1 MFKLRLVK
9 GRSYTGNGIK
19 VTAANPFTETDSK
32 GVADVLAA
40 SGYFS
45 IVSEPEPPKT
55 EEKPLEKMS
64 EKELE
69 AYAAE
74 NGIDISGLSKKA
86 DKLAAIQRALA
97 EAGEAAEIF
106 GEGK

>member
-19 VTAANPFTETDSK
+19 VTAAKPFTETDSK
-32 GVADVLAA
+32 EIADALAA

-45 IVSEPEPPKT
+45 VVSESEPPKT
-55 EEKPLEKMS
+55 DEKPLEKMS

-86 DKLAAIQRALA
+86 DKLAAIQQVLA
-97 EAGEAAEIF
+97 GADDLF
-106 GEGK
+106 GDDK